1 MVLCVEKTDTISVL
15 SVSNDSGLSE
25 TKNYVQ
31 KKDDLRYVK
40 QLVMMAK
47 FLQCSERQDDH
58 V

>member
-1 MVLCVEKTDTISVL
+1 MILCVEKTDTVSL
-15 SVSNDSGLSE
+15 LFVSNESGLSG

-40 QLVMMAK
+40 QLIMMAK
-47 FLQCSERQDDH
+47 FLQCSERQDGP

>member
-1 MVLCVEKTDTISVL
+1 MEKTDTVSLL

-40 QLVMMAK
+40 QLIMMAK
-47 FLQCSERQDDH
+47 FLQYSERQDGP